1 MRTSRR
7 SLPVTLTLALSGL
20 ASVAAQST
28 HQQAARDL
36 FRELVEINTS
46 EKLGTRKA
54 ADAVAARLRSA
65 GFAAADVHV
74 VGPRPEKANVVV
86 RLRGSGRERP
96 ILFLAHLDVV
106 EARKEDWSAG
116 LDPFAFTERDGF
128 FYGRGTTDVKQEAAI
143 LVATLIRFKQEAW
156 IPHRDIIVALTADE
170 EVGGGDGIAWLLRER
185 RSLIDAAYT
194 INTDAGGGQIEKGK
208 RIRYTVQT
216 SEKASV
222 TFRLEVTD
230 PGGHSSQPTRDNA
243 IYRLAE
249 GLAQLARAEFPIRLN
264 DTTRVFLERMTAQ
277 PIDAAAAGRLAAE
290 STFYNS
296 VMRTTCVATMLEAGH
311 AVNALPQTARAS
323 VNCRILPDDSLESV
337 TTALR
342 TAVADDKISITPLN
356 ELRASPAS
364 PLSAEVLRPIE
375 RLVGEMWPGVP
386 VLPVMDPW
394 ATDGLH
400 LRRAGI
406 PVYGAPAVFTEID
419 PIRSHGKDERV
430 GVQAFHEGLDYMYRL
445 MQALA
450 RVAATAASAASPVS
464 SSASRTQDPEPA
476 LPSGHSS
483 FPDRAGSGAFPH

>member
-1 MRTSRR
+1 MRISVR
-7 SLPVTLTLALSGL
+7 SVLIVLGLVLSSLAL
-20 ASVAAQST
+20 ASAQST
-28 HQQAARDL
+28 HQQVARDL
-36 FRELVEINTS
+36 FRELVDINTS
-46 EKLGTRKA
+46 EKFGTRA
-54 ADAVAARLRSA
+54 AAEAVAGRLRTA

-74 VGPRPEKANVVV
+74 VGLRPEKANVVV
-86 RLRGSGRERP
+86 RLRGSGPGRP

-128 FYGRGTTDVKQEAAI
+128 FYGRGTTDIKQEAAI
-143 LVATLIRFKQEAW
+143 LVATLVRFKQEGW
-156 IPHRDIIVALTADE
+156 IPDRDIIIALTADE

-222 TFRLEVTD
+222 SFRVEVTD

-249 GLAQLARAEFPIRLN
+249 GLARLARLEFPIRLN
-264 DTTRVFLERMTAQ
+264 ETTRVFLERMTAQ
-277 PIDAAAAGRLAAE
+277 PIDAAAAERLAAG

-311 AVNALPQTARAS
+311 AVNALPQMARAT
-323 VNCRILPDDSLESV
+323 VNCRILPEDSLEAV

-342 TAVADDKISITPLN
+342 TAVADEKISITPLN

-364 PLSAEVLRPIE
+364 PLSLEVLRPIE
-375 RLVGEMWPGVP
+375 RLVGAMWPGVP

-430 GVQAFHEGLDYMYRL
+430 GVQAFYEGLDYMYRL

-450 RVAATAASAASPVS
+450 S
-464 SSASRTQDPEPA
+464 SSSTR
-476 LPSGHSS
+476 
-483 FPDRAGSGAFPH
+483 